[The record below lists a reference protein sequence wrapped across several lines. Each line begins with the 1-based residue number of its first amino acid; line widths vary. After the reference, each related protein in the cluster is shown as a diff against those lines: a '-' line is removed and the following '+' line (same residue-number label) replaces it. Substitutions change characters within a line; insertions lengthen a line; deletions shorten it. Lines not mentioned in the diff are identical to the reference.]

1 MWAILFF
8 NNSWFS
14 FLHTFCKVCNDFFYE
29 RLLWYITKMG
39 LPLVELF
46 AWCKLYIILSKF
58 QSLSKTTKLILLDSL
73 LQEVC
78 IDSGF
83 DGSLTLSSL
92 GLSVCLSQSQT
103 PFFRTKESPLTS
115 LILTISGLQLVRN
128 TLSAITNPL
137 FWNLLWIW
145 NINTFQSFFYALVCY
160 ICANLPYLNILCVV
174 IGKKYIIFLW

>member
-1 MWAILFF
+1 M
-8 NNSWFS
+8 S
-14 FLHTFCKVCNDFFYE
+14 KQFY
-29 RLLWYITKMG
+29 K
-39 LPLVELF
+39 
-46 AWCKLYIILSKF
+46 KLYPLFLCFLLAQWSLVVLWRGIGPQSTYQNGKCEKGIENGE
-58 QSLSKTTKLILLDSL
+58 SLSKTTKLILLDSL

-78 IDSGF
+78 ISSVF

-115 LILTISGLQLVRN
+115 LILTICGLQLVRN